1 VVTTTQP
8 VKASGRALLLVLS
21 GTMLIDSLEVAL
33 LGVATPSISREFGGM
48 AILAQWALVAF
59 PLGFA
64 TALVPGRW
72 LMWRLGRRRVY
83 LAALFVFG
91 AAAVAAG
98 AAPGI
103 WVLAGAEFVKGACAG
118 VTAPA
123 GVALIGTMF
132 TDGARQ
138 RRAGLVYALFGT
150 GGATAGML
158 LSGVLSQWSWRWAV
172 LAPAPAALVLLLAG
186 LRYLPGTPVDRP
198 RPVPLPVPAPLVR
211 SALGA
216 ATLNGSSVA
225 LIVTANL
232 QLQLDHGWQ
241 AWRAA
246 LVCTPAFVTL
256 ALSVVFAG
264 RLVPRFGTARP
275 VVLGALLATAGCG
288 LYAWQPEP
296 ASVLPATALVGL
308 AYLCSF
314 AALNVGGTAGIAP
327 ADRPA
332 AGLVVQLLVQLGAA
346 LTVPIAVALHKSG
359 YREALVFITAV
370 AAAGLVT
377 ALAGLAATRSPRKE
391 AA

>member
-1 VVTTTQP
+1 VTTTQP
-8 VKASGRALLLVLS
+8 VRASGRALLLVLS
-21 GTMLIDSLEVAL
+21 GTMLIDSLEIAL
-33 LGVATPSISREFGGM
+33 LGVATPSIGREFGGL

-64 TALVPGRW
+64 AALVPGRW

-83 LAALFVFG
+83 LTALFAFG

-103 WVLAGAEFVKGACAG
+103 WALTGAEFVKGACAG

-186 LRYLPGTPVDRP
+186 LRHLPDTPVDRP
-198 RPVPLPVPAPLVR
+198 RPVPLPLPAPLVR

-296 ASVLPATALVGL
+296 AAVLPAAALVGL

-314 AALNVGGTAGIAP
+314 AALNVGGTGGIAP

-346 LTVPIAVALHKSG
+346 
-359 YREALVFITAV
+359 
-370 AAAGLVT
+370 GLVT
-377 ALAGLAATRSPRKE
+377 AFAGLAAARPPRKE